1 MNTAQNFLAEAPME
15 EPGQT
20 QNLTQNQD
28 LTQGPNLTQG
38 QPLTQGKSLRG
49 CVEQAMEN
57 YFQNLDGQPVSDVYT
72 MVMAEV
78 EAPMLEIVLKY
89 TRHNQ
94 TRAAQVLGLNRGTLR
109 KKLKQYD
116 LL

>member
-1 MNTAQNFLAEAPME
+1 MNTATFMTQPINTQPLNTNATANNGQNF
-15 EPGQT
+15 
-20 QNLTQNQD
+20 NQVA
-28 LTQGPNLTQG
+28 QQ
-38 QPLTQGKSLRG
+38 QSLRA

-57 YFQNLDGQPVSDVYT
+57 YFKHLDGQSVSDVYE

-109 KKLKQYD
+109 KKLKQYG

>member
-1 MNTAQNFLAEAPME
+1 MNTATFITPTN
-15 EPGQT
+15 T
-20 QNLTQNQD
+20 QNPAQINSQNAQ
-28 LTQGPNLTQG
+28 QQ
-38 QPLTQGKSLRG
+38 SLRA

-57 YFQNLDGQPVSDVYT
+57 YFKHLDGQSVSDVYE

-109 KKLKQYD
+109 KKLKQYG

>member
-1 MNTAQNFLAEAPME
+1 MNTATFFADATPAQAAPA
-15 EPGQT
+15 
-20 QNLTQNQD
+20 
-28 LTQGPNLTQG
+28 
-38 QPLTQGKSLRG
+38 QPQAQSLRG
-49 CVEQAMEN
+49 CVEQAVDN
-57 YFQNLDGQPVSDVYT
+57 YFKHLDGQDVSNVYE
-72 MVMAEV
+72 MVLAEV

-109 KKLKQYD
+109 KKLKQYG

>member
-1 MNTAQNFLAEAPME
+1 MNTATFITQPAMNTNSTNTQNF
-15 EPGQT
+15 
-20 QNLTQNQD
+20 NQAA
-28 LTQGPNLTQG
+28 QQ
-38 QPLTQGKSLRG
+38 QSLRG

-57 YFQNLDGQPVSDVYT
+57 YFKNLDGQSVSDVYE

-109 KKLKQYD
+109 KKLKQYG

>member
-15 EPGQT
+15 EPGQN
-20 QNLTQNQD
+20 QNLTHGQE

-38 QPLTQGKSLRG
+38 QNLTQGKSLRG

-57 YFQNLDGQPVSDVYT
+57 YFQNLDGQPVSDVYN

>member
-1 MNTAQNFLAEAPME
+1 MNTATFITPPAINSSTTQNF
-15 EPGQT
+15 
-20 QNLTQNQD
+20 NQVA
-28 LTQGPNLTQG
+28 QQ
-38 QPLTQGKSLRG
+38 QSLRG

-57 YFQNLDGQPVSDVYT
+57 YFKNLDGQSVSDVYE

-109 KKLKQYD
+109 KKLKQYG

>member
-1 MNTAQNFLAEAPME
+1 MNTAQNFLAEAPTD
-15 EPGQT
+15 EPGQP
-20 QNLTQNQD
+20 QNLTN
-28 LTQGPNLTQG
+28 G
-38 QPLTQGKSLRG
+38 QSLRG

-57 YFQNLDGQPVSDVYT
+57 YFQNLDGQPVSDVYG

>member
-1 MNTAQNFLAEAPME
+1 MNTATFMTQPINTNANANNNGQNF
-15 EPGQT
+15 
-20 QNLTQNQD
+20 NQAA
-28 LTQGPNLTQG
+28 QQ
-38 QPLTQGKSLRG
+38 QSLRA

-57 YFQNLDGQPVSDVYT
+57 YFKHLDGQSVSDVYE

-109 KKLKQYD
+109 KKLKQYG

>member
-1 MNTAQNFLAEAPME
+1 MNTATFFADSTPALAAN
-15 EPGQT
+15 T
-20 QNLTQNQD
+20 AA
-28 LTQGPNLTQG
+28 
-38 QPLTQGKSLRG
+38 QPVQAQSLRG

-57 YFQNLDGQPVSDVYT
+57 YFKHLDGQDVSDVYE

-109 KKLKQYD
+109 KKLKQYG

>member
-1 MNTAQNFLAEAPME
+1 MNTATFFADATSTAP
-15 EPGQT
+15 T
-20 QNLTQNQD
+20 ANQP
-28 LTQGPNLTQG
+28 QAVQA
-38 QPLTQGKSLRG
+38 QSLRG
-49 CVEQAMEN
+49 CVEQAVDN
-57 YFQNLDGQPVSDVYT
+57 YFKHLDGQDVSNVYE
-72 MVMAEV
+72 MVLAEV

-109 KKLKQYD
+109 KKLKQYG

>member
-1 MNTAQNFLAEAPME
+1 MNTATFMKAPAMKEAPATAT
-15 EPGQT
+15 PGFAQVA
-20 QNLTQNQD
+20 QAQ
-28 LTQGPNLTQG
+28 
-38 QPLTQGKSLRG
+38 SLRG

-57 YFQNLDGQPVSDVYT
+57 YFQHLDGQDVSDVYD

-109 KKLKQYD
+109 KKLKQYG